1 MAQAVYSVNVV
12 GYVNKTI
19 NPGLSLV
26 ANQLNASPNNSVQA
40 LFGTPVGPL
49 SVNKFNAAAGNYDQ
63 AAFDP
68 DGGWSDP
75 TSMVLNPGQGA
86 FLDNAGAAFTITF
99 VGEVQ
104 LTSTVNI
111 HTGLDIYSSVIPQ
124 SAPITSMGF
133 PIPTAAVTVF
143 RFNGSSYDSFAFDP
157 DAAEWSPSVPVPNIS
172 EAFFIDNT
180 GGNLPWSRTFVI
192 Q

>member
-1 MAQAVYSVNVV
+1 
-12 GYVNKTI
+12 
-19 NPGLSLV
+19 
-26 ANQLNASPNNSVQA
+26 
-40 LFGTPVGPL
+40 
-49 SVNKFNAAAGNYDQ
+49 
-63 AAFDP
+63 
-68 DGGWSDP
+68 
-75 TSMVLNPGQGA
+75 LNPGQGA
-86 FLDNAGAAFTITF
+86 FIDNAGAAFTVTF

-111 HTGLDIYSSVIPQ
+111 HAGLDIYSSVIPQ

-133 PIPTAAVTVF
+133 PVPTAPVTVF
-143 RFNGSSYDSFAFDP
+143 RFNGTSYDSFSYEP
-157 DAAEWSPSVPVPNIS
+157 DAGEWSPTAPVPNIS